1 MLSTLSTGL
10 SKSDEFIK
18 DNAINTYVRD
28 LKFNNNVKTQLT
40 EEQAILAS
48 EIPVRRYVQCA
59 SLLYPNDI
67 RICHLTLTTTAIRTD
82 THTPQTAT
90 ITPLQ
95 IDRLGLLPALQ
106 RELSATSLGIETVY
120 SNGMYTGSRLIITKN
135 QDTINIVQ
143 CNYAFAWMCGIMSQF
158 GNNSYSDNL
167 ILF

>member
-1 MLSTLSTGL
+1 MLSTLSTEL

-18 DNAINTYVRD
+18 DNAVNTYVQD
-28 LKFNNNVKTQLT
+28 LKFNNDVKTQLT

-48 EIPVRRYVQCA
+48 EIPVRRYIRYA

-67 RICHLTLTTTAIRTD
+67 RICHLMLTTTVIGT
-82 THTPQTAT
+82 TPQTAT

-106 RELSATSLGIETVY
+106 RELSSIRLGIEMTY
-120 SNGMYTGSRLIITKN
+120 SNGMYTGCRLVITKN

-143 CNYAFAWMCGIMSQF
+143 CNYAFAWMCGIISP
-158 GNNSYSDNL
+158 
-167 ILF
+167 IPIT